1 MLPPLE
7 EYLTGKT
14 VMLPEVERAPVLTSA
29 FTVNDVVVPTDLT
42 M

>member
-29 FTVNDVVVPTDLT
+29 FTRMMLLYQQI
-42 M
+42 